1 MYALHQQANLFSWI
15 SFSSHPLSHK
25 RARSKDTILSY
36 ALTFSLNIHGSYLVL
51 CIHFRQE
58 QNATANDEFCR
69 WKFAIKIFPFTLGR
83 TISQR
88 CISSC
93 WFIFQFI
100 CTALDKYHFLW
111 IRHFSSL
118 SRALQV
124 EKQVNGARFTIV
136 FIQLPLEKHTCG
148 YSILTL
154 FILICITLDFWALC
168 ETYLLIY
175 RIKVLR
181 TRVFSIPRKTPPKER
196 GNSDNGRFYFC

>member
-36 ALTFSLNIHGSYLVL
+36 VLTFSLNIHGSYLFL

-58 QNATANDEFCR
+58 QNATANDEFCS

-111 IRHFSSL
+111 IRHF
-118 SRALQV
+118 
-124 EKQVNGARFTIV
+124 
-136 FIQLPLEKHTCG
+136 PLC
-148 YSILTL
+148 LTL
-154 FILICITLDFWALC
+154 CRWRNKWTEHGSQSFHSVA
-168 ETYLLIY
+168 
-175 RIKVLR
+175 V
-181 TRVFSIPRKTPPKER
+181 RKTHLR
-196 GNSDNGRFYFC
+196 LFNFNTFYTHLHNIGLLSTLWNLSIDLSN